1 MLILYACKINICT
14 YSQMFKQ
21 RSEKLGIG
29 QKKEQIRT
37 PFTKQTLNTFISGNM
52 LALGKIPVA
61 GQDRLFPRSK
71 VKVIDLSDLA
81 LKNQLT
87 SISKKGK
94 ICQLPKVYSINL
106 HEHIYSIPGLPTLP

>member
-71 VKVIDLSDLA
+71 VKVIDLSDPA

-87 SISKKGK
+87 SLSKKGEK
-94 ICQLPKVYSINL
+94 IVSYQRF
-106 HEHIYSIPGLPTLP
+106 IP

>member
-1 MLILYACKINICT
+1 MKNWA
-14 YSQMFKQ
+14 SV
-21 RSEKLGIG
+21 
-29 QKKEQIRT
+29 KKKQIRT

-61 GQDRLFPRSK
+61 GQDRLFLRSK